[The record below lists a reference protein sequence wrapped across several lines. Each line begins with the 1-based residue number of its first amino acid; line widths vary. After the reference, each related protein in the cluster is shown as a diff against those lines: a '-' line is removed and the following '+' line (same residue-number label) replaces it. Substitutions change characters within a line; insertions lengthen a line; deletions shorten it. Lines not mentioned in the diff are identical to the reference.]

1 MAIVS
6 LTSENPSFSFVIKK
20 NPNADMTLRSIRKG
34 IACGWYST
42 EQTYNIYFKDG
53 ENDISFKQNHQEF
66 YEYLN
71 LSRYNTPLFPLNAIN
86 EFFAHVL
93 KNRDERDV
101 AGYMHTF
108 HANMVFMKG
117 ERYLQIFKRHF
128 QGFDIEAIPICQNN
142 YQIKISTNQSLQSLM
157 QYSVLF
163 FLFLAMMGKE
173 HLDVPDELANKYIDI
188 LNELE
193 SPYFIRYLF
202 VKNVIKER
210 RQFKNLRHKLE
221 QSKHE
226 LLKFQYGN
234 TAEQR
239 KQFIERILPFDKEII
254 DIGCGEGAYAIPFAQ
269 KLVEQDYHA
278 IDIDEGLLHIVRKKM
293 KRKGISN
300 ISTYSALDS
309 YLQSY
314 HDEKVDVLLT
324 EVVEHMQLEDAEA
337 LVLQI
342 LQNITFDCFI
352 LTTPNHDFNK
362 YYELEG
368 FRHDDHK
375 WEMTTDEF
383 QQWVTNVVRNDNVEL
398 SFIAIGD
405 SVNNI
410 HTTQGVVI
418 KKVGESK

>member
-6 LTSENPSFSFVIKK
+6 LTSENPSFSYVIKK
-20 NPNADMTLRSIRKG
+20 NPNGDMTLRGIRKG
-34 IACGWYST
+34 IACGWYSN

-93 KNRDERDV
+93 KNRDERDI
-101 AGYMHTF
+101 AGFQHTF
-108 HANMVFMKG
+108 HVNMVFMKG

-128 QGFDIEAIPICQNN
+128 QGFDIDATPICHNN
-142 YQIKISTNQSLQSLM
+142 YQIKISTYQSLQSLM
-157 QYSVLF
+157 QYSILF
-163 FLFLAMMGKE
+163 FLFLAMVGKE

-188 LNELE
+188 MNELE

-202 VKNVIKER
+202 VKNVIKEK

-226 LLKFQYGN
+226 LLKFQYGS

-239 KQFIERILPFDKEII
+239 KQVIEQILPFDKQIV

-269 KLVEQDYHA
+269 KLDDQVYHA
-278 IDIDEGLLHIVRKKM
+278 IDIDVELLHIVRKKM
-293 KRKGISN
+293 KRKSISN
-300 ISTYSALDS
+300 VKTYSELDS

-324 EVVEHMQLEDAEA
+324 EVVEHMQMEDAEA
-337 LVLQI
+337 LVTQI
-342 LQNITFDCFI
+342 LKNITFGCFI
-352 LTTPNHDFNK
+352 LTTPNREFNT

-383 QQWVTNVVRNDNVEL
+383 QQWVKNIVRNDNVEL
-398 SFIAIGD
+398 SFISIGD

>member
-20 NPNADMTLRSIRKG
+20 NPNAEMTLRGIRKG
-34 IACGWYST
+34 IACGWYSD

-53 ENDISFKQNHQEF
+53 DNDISFKQYHQEF

-86 EFFAHVL
+86 EFFSHLL
-93 KNRDERDV
+93 KKSDERDV
-101 AGYMHTF
+101 SGYIHTF
-108 HANMVFMKG
+108 SVNMVYMQG
-117 ERYLQIFKRHF
+117 ERYFQIFKRHF
-128 QGFDIEAIPICQNN
+128 QGFHIEATPICQNN
-142 YQIKISTNQSLQSLM
+142 YQIKISTNQSLHSLL
-157 QYSVLF
+157 QYSILF

-188 LNELE
+188 MNELN

-221 QSKHE
+221 QSTE
-226 LLKFQYGN
+226 GVLKFQYGS
-234 TAEQR
+234 TADQR
-239 KQFIERILPFDKEII
+239 KQAIEQMLSFNKEIV

-269 KLVEQDYHA
+269 KLEQYEYHA
-278 IDIDEGLLHIVRKKM
+278 IDIDKELLHIVRKKM

-300 ISTYSALDS
+300 ITTYSALDS
-309 YLQSY
+309 YLQTYDSK
-314 HDEKVDVLLT
+314 KVDVLLT
-324 EVVEHMQLEDAEA
+324 EVVEHMQLEEA
-337 LVLQI
+337 RAMVQQVLKR
-342 LQNITFDCFI
+342 ITFDCFI
-352 LTTPNHDFNK
+352 LTTPNREFNT

-368 FRHDDHK
+368 FRHEDHK
-375 WEMTTDEF
+375 WEMTTVEF
-383 QQWVTNVVRNDNVEL
+383 QQWIKDIVGEYNVEL
-398 SFIAIGD
+398 SFLEIGD
-405 SVNNI
+405 SVNGI

-418 KKVGESK
+418 KKVGDSQ